1 MCRRRSFKVAGE
13 EDSMGVPLVK
23 NRNATVFVYVLA
35 LIWLAVDLWS
45 KHQISAKFLLGEVH
59 SVIPNWLALTL
70 AHNTGGAWS
79 MLAGNP
85 RLLGLVSAGVCV
97 GIAFY
102 ERSFFPRNAWQTA
115 ALGLLLG
122 GAAGNM
128 IDRLLLGYVVDMIY
142 VQWQG
147 QYFFPIF
154 NVADIGINVG
164 VGLLIVTS
172 LFTPTPEAA
181 KPTVASEPPSEPD
194 PEPNG
199 AESNG

>member
-1 MCRRRSFKVAGE
+1 VG
-13 EDSMGVPLVK
+13 DGNVK
-23 NRNATVFVYVLA
+23 NAKAGLLVYGLA
-35 LIWLAVDLWS
+35 LAWLAADLWTKYLVS
-45 KHQISAKFLLGEVH
+45 HHFLLGEVR

-85 RLLGLVSAGVCV
+85 KLLGLVSAAVCL
-97 GIAFY
+97 GILVY
-102 ERSFFPRNAWQTA
+102 ERKFFPRTVLQSA
-115 ALGLLLG
+115 ALALLLG

-128 IDRLLLGYVVDMIY
+128 IDRLRLGYVVDMIY

-164 VGLLIVTS
+164 VGLLILTS
-172 LFTPTPEAA
+172 LTTGQTQPAVEA
-181 KPTVASEPPSEPD
+181 KP
-194 PEPNG
+194 
-199 AESNG
+199 AEVGEESHG